1 MKKLVTFAIAMCI
14 ISLALA
20 QNSMNFHFNNG
31 KKESINISDIDTIHF
46 PIGEIN
52 VTGKVRKN
60 YAITSIDSATFTL
73 KGNQTME
80 AKNFSDTVNGVII
93 DMVYVEG
100 GTYIRGCDNCA
111 EVDKKYESPSHQVTV
126 SDFYIA
132 KYEVTNELYNAV
144 MGTTSNFWEKK
155 KAPKIG
161 VNWFG
166 ANEFICK
173 LNELTG
179 RNYRLLTDAEWEFA
193 ARGGNQGIP
202 KNHKFSGSDN
212 IDEVAWYAD
221 NSGGQSHEVGTKAPN
236 ELGLYD
242 MSGNSWEWVYD
253 WLIGYTEEAKTNPV
267 QLTGSGNKT
276 RRGGSYDEPEDFAR
290 VSRRAIRSRDGA
302 AGMGLRLGLSTTVLD
317 GMKEPCVAANPQATK
332 CDGSEYRDCRL
343 ITGEDEAWV
352 GESAT
357 LLLQEDGAAAI
368 SGYPVVSGEWYT
380 LNNRSLNI
388 VSSKGVTTT
397 YAYYVFS
404 EDEITMINDAG
415 MPYRLY
421 KKAKSESK
429 SLPTIPTITNPTALE
444 KLIEA
449 VEPERFVTAEQ
460 LAHPDTTVRDPRI
473 MADDGYTWFMDGRCC
488 GGNHKYRFHLS
499 PNGDAEF
506 VVMDYDDTYKENILA
521 KGRWFTVGNIALHI
535 MLNGKYYNYLY
546 TSGTRTF
553 SNSEYLPEGPIFCHI
568 SFQSYERGDFRIF
581 SRTKY
586 DDKVKRPRGFNG
598 ENPIHDP
605 VEYQPYSE

>member
-1 MKKLVTFAIAMCI
+1 MSKYFSFRLGAVV
-14 ISLALA
+14 LALWA
-20 QNSMNFHFNNG
+20 MQLPVSAR
-31 KKESINISDIDTIHF
+31 KKPQVPDSLRTIRV
-46 PIGEIN
+46 E
-52 VTGKVRKN
+52 
-60 YAITSIDSATFTL
+60 
-73 KGNQTME
+73 
-80 AKNFSDTVNGVII
+80 VNGVELT
-93 DMVYVEG
+93 MQRVEG
-100 GTYIRGCDNCA
+100 GSFVMGATQDQYDRDIYTNKPA
-111 EVDKKYESPSHQVTV
+111 HLVFLSP
-126 SDFYIA
+126 FYIA
-132 KYEVTNELYNAV
+132 ETEVTNRLWHAV
-144 MGTTSNFWEKK
+144 MPEKEMLG
-155 KAPKIG
+155 PKG
-161 VNWFG
+161 YPTHPVSFVTWND
-166 ANEFICK
+166 AQEFVRRLDSI
-173 LNELTG
+173 TG
-179 RNYRLLTDAEWEFA
+179 YAFRLPTEAEWEYA
-193 ARGGNQGIP
+193 ARGGAKSKGYRFAGANEADSVGWTYV
-202 KNHKFSGSDN
+202 
-212 IDEVAWYAD
+212 VA
-221 NSGGQSHEVGTKAPN
+221 GQWTHPVGRKRPN